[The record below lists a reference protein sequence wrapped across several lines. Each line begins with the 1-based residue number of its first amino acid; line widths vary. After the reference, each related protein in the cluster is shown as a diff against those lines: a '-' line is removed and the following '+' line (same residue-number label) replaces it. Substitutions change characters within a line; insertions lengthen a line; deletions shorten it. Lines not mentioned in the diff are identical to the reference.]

1 LDTPLHSG
9 ALRRSMKAYMIERL
23 TEMLLEDEAL
33 TDGLTDQDA
42 SELLNW
48 LIGMLED
55 LEAELGEEPQRHQQ
69 YVAHLR
75 RLGHEITHISRSY
88 GVPVEELIDL
98 IELAWREPG
107 EELSQKPMRA

>member
-1 LDTPLHSG
+1 
-9 ALRRSMKAYMIERL
+9 
-23 TEMLLEDEAL
+23 
-33 TDGLTDQDA
+33 
-42 SELLNW
+42 
-48 LIGMLED
+48 
-55 LEAELGEEPQRHQQ
+55 
-69 YVAHLR
+69 VAHLR